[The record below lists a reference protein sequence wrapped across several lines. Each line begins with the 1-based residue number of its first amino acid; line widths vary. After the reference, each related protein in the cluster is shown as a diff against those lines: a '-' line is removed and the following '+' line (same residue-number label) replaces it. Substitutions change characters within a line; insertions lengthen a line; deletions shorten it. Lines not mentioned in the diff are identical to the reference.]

1 LPRGWPKKWCST
13 VVVWLARTS
22 AEVRVFRETLRAL
35 LSHWRQHP
43 VQFFSVLTGL
53 WLATSLLTGVQALNS
68 QARESYA
75 RASQLIGGEP
85 QASLSAPSGATFSQ
99 HVFVDLRRL
108 GWPVSPVLQGR
119 VTLKGHED
127 QRLQLMGIEP
137 VSLPAGSAV
146 AGQALAIEQIVEFF
160 SPPGSTWISPQTAQA
175 LGLHEGERPLTLS
188 GQALPPLHAQ
198 ADMAPGV
205 LLVDIGFAQQ
215 ILGLPDQLSR
225 LLLPKDFTA
234 TLPEQFKGQ
243 LQLKTRGE
251 ENNLSR
257 LTESF
262 HLNLDALGFLSFVV
276 GLFIVHAAIGLALE
290 QRRGLLRTLRACG
303 VSARM
308 LIACL
313 AVELGGLALI
323 GGLAGVASGYLLAS
337 VLLPDVA
344 ASLRGLYGAEV
355 AGQLSLSP
363 WWWLSGVGLS
373 LLGALLAGA
382 NSLLRAAR
390 LPLLA
395 LADPQA
401 WHQAHARWLRRQGWV
416 AAVAAVI
423 ALLALIFGDSLS
435 SGFVLMAALL
445 IGAALALPVVLNWVL
460 NLVLHRS
467 RSVLGQ
473 WFLADCRQQL
483 PALSLALMAL
493 LLALAANIGAGS
505 MTAGFRQTFSDW
517 LEQRL
522 TAELYVNPRNP
533 AQARELQIWLKQQ
546 PGLTAVLPNWQVSI
560 QLQGWPADVFGVID
574 HPTYRQHWP
583 LLEALGDNP
592 WDRLA
597 KDDALMLSEQL
608 ARRLKV
614 RLGDHLTIPTPNGAW
629 SPRIVGIYA
638 DYGNPKGHILVN
650 VIHLLR
656 GWPQLTPSRFNLRID
671 PALIPAFLT
680 SLQTRFTLEDSR
692 IVDQA
697 RLKGWSTQVFERT
710 FAATAALNSLTL
722 CVAGV
727 ALFIS
732 LLTQSQSRLGQ
743 LAPLW
748 ALGVT
753 RRQLMLL
760 NLGQTWLL
768 AVLTLVLALPL
779 GIALAWCLDTVINVQ
794 AFGWRLPLRVFPMQ
808 LLQLM
813 GLALLATL
821 LASAWPLYSLYR
833 SQPADLLRTFAHED

>member
-1 LPRGWPKKWCST
+1 M
-13 VVVWLARTS
+13 
-22 AEVRVFRETLRAL
+22 VFRQTLRAL
-35 LSHWRQHP
+35 LSHWRRHP

-53 WLATSLLTGVQALNS
+53 WLATSLLTGVEALNS
-68 QARESYA
+68 QARDSYA
-75 RASQLIGGEP
+75 RASQMIGGEP
-85 QASLSAPSGATFSQ
+85 QASLSTPSGATFTQ
-99 HVFVDLRRL
+99 QWFVDLRRQ
-108 GWPVSPVLQGR
+108 GWPVSPLLQGR
-119 VTLKGHED
+119 LMLKDHEN

-137 VSLPAGSAV
+137 VSLPTDSAV
-146 AGQALAIEQIVEFF
+146 AGQAMPIERIVEFF
-160 SPPGSTWISPQTAQA
+160 TPPGSTWISPDTLQA
-175 LGLHEGERPLTLS
+175 LNLAEGATPQTVNGL
-188 GQALPPLHAQ
+188 ALPPLRVQ
-198 ADMAPGV
+198 KDMAPGV
-205 LLVDIGFAQQ
+205 LLVDIGIAQTLLEQ
-215 ILGLPDQLSR
+215 PGQLSR
-225 LLLPKDFTA
+225 LLLPKEFHAELPASFT
-234 TLPEQFKGQ
+234 GQ
-243 LQLKTRGE
+243 LQLKSSGE
-251 ENNLSR
+251 ENNLAR

-262 HLNLDALGFLSFVV
+262 HLNLDALGFLSFLV

-308 LIACL
+308 LILCL
-313 AVELGGLALI
+313 IVELGMLALI
-323 GGLAGVASGYLLAS
+323 GGVFGVISGYWLAS

-355 AGQLSLSP
+355 AGQLRLSP
-363 WWWLSGVGLS
+363 WWWFSGIGLS
-373 LLGALLAGA
+373 LFGALLAGG

-395 LADPQA
+395 VADPQA
-401 WHQAHARWLRRQGWV
+401 WHQQYARWLRRQGWL
-416 AAVAAVI
+416 AAVLLAI
-423 ALLALIFGDSLS
+423 ALAALIWGDSLA
-435 SGFVLMAALL
+435 SGFVLMAGLL
-445 IGAALALPVVLNWVL
+445 LGAALVLPVLLSAILNQL
-460 NLVLHRS
+460 LGRS

-505 MTAGFRQTFSDW
+505 MTSGFRQTFNDW

-522 TAELYVNPRNP
+522 SAELYINPSNP
-533 AQARELQIWLKQQ
+533 AQSREMYSWLRQQ
-546 PGLTAVLPNWQVSI
+546 PNVAAVLPNWQVSVT
-560 QLQGWPADVFGVID
+560 LQGWPADVFGVID
-574 HPTYRQHWP
+574 HPHYREHWP
-583 LLEALGDNP
+583 LLDSSGSDP
-592 WDRLA
+592 WGHLA
-597 KDDALMLSEQL
+597 TDDAVMLSEQL
-608 ARRLKV
+608 ARRLK
-614 RLGDHLTIPTPNGAW
+614 LQAGQHLTIPTPNGPW

-638 DYGNPKGHILVN
+638 DYGNPKGHLLVN
-650 VIHLLR
+650 VNHLLR
-656 GWPQLTPSRFNLRID
+656 GWPQLTPNRFNLRIE
-671 PALIPAFLT
+671 PKNIATLLSA
-680 SLQTRFTLEDSR
+680 LQTRFQLDDSR

-697 RLKGWSTQVFERT
+697 RLKGWSVQVFERT

-722 CVAGV
+722 AVAGV

-753 RRQLMLL
+753 RKQLMLL

-779 GIALAWCLDTVINVQ
+779 GIALAWCLDAVINVQ
-794 AFGWRLPLRVFPMQ
+794 AFGWRLPLRVFPWQ

-833 SQPADLLRTFAHED
+833 TQPADLLRTFAHED

>member
-1 LPRGWPKKWCST
+1 
-13 VVVWLARTS
+13 VI
-22 AEVRVFRETLRAL
+22 VFWQTLIAL
-35 LSHWRQHP
+35 FSHWRRHP

-53 WLATSLLTGVQALNS
+53 WLATSLLTGVEALNS
-68 QARESYA
+68 QARDSYA

-85 QASLSAPSGATFSQ
+85 QASLGTPSGATFVQ
-99 HVFVDLRRL
+99 QWFIDLRRQ
-108 GWPVSPVLQGR
+108 GWPVSPLLQGR
-119 VTLKGHED
+119 LILKGYEN

-137 VSLPAGSAV
+137 VSLPADSAV
-146 AGQALAIEQIVEFF
+146 AGQTLPIERVVEFF
-160 SPPGSTWISPQTAQA
+160 SPPGSTWISPETLQA
-175 LGLHEGERPLTLS
+175 LNLHQGATPLAVNGL
-188 GQALPPLHAQ
+188 ALPPLVAQ
-198 ADMAPGV
+198 KDMAPGV
-205 LLVDIGFAQQ
+205 LLVDIGVAQTLLEQ
-215 ILGLPDQLSR
+215 PGQLSR
-225 LLLPKDFTA
+225 LLLPKDFHRE
-234 TLPEQFKGQ
+234 LPIALKGQ
-243 LQLKTRGE
+243 LQLKSGAE
-251 ENNLSR
+251 ENNLAR

-313 AVELGGLALI
+313 IVELGALALV
-323 GGLAGVASGYLLAS
+323 GGLFGVLSGYWLAS

-355 AGQLSLSP
+355 AGQLRLSP
-363 WWWLSGVGLS
+363 WWWFSGIGLS
-373 LLGALLAGA
+373 LFGALLAGA
-382 NSLLRAAR
+382 TSLLRAAR

-395 LADPQA
+395 VADPQA
-401 WHQAHARWLRRQGWV
+401 WHQQFAHWLRRQAWL
-416 AAVAAVI
+416 AAALAVI
-423 ALLALIFGDSLS
+423 ALAAWVFGDSLA
-435 SGFVLMAALL
+435 SGFVLMAGLL
-445 IGAALALPVVLNWVL
+445 LGAALALPVLLSAVLNQL
-460 NLVLHRS
+460 LGRS

-505 MTAGFRQTFSDW
+505 MTAGFRQTFNDW

-522 TAELYVNPRNP
+522 SAELYLNPGSP
-533 AQARELQIWLKQQ
+533 AQAREMYSWLKQQ
-546 PGLTAVLPNWQVSI
+546 PNVTAVLPNWQVSVT
-560 QLQGWPADVFGVID
+560 LQGWPADVFGVID
-574 HPTYRQHWP
+574 HSYYRQHWP
-583 LLEALGDNP
+583 LLDASGGDP
-592 WDRLA
+592 WAHLA
-597 KDDALMLSEQL
+597 ADDAVMLSEQL

-614 RLGDHLTIPTPNGAW
+614 QAGDHLTIPTPSGPW
-629 SPRIVGIYA
+629 TPRIVGIYA
-638 DYGNPKGHILVN
+638 DYGNPKGHVLVN
-650 VIHLLR
+650 SNHLLR
-656 GWPQLTPSRFNLRID
+656 VWPQLTPNRFNLRID
-671 PALIPAFLT
+671 PQNIPSLLSALQA
-680 SLQTRFTLEDSR
+680 RFQLDDSR

-697 RLKGWSTQVFERT
+697 RLKGWSVQVFERT

-722 CVAGV
+722 GVAGV

-794 AFGWRLPLRVFPMQ
+794 AFGWRLPLRVFPWQVLQ
-808 LLQLM
+808 LL
-813 GLALLATL
+813 GLSLLATL

-833 SQPADLLRTFAHED
+833 TQPADLLRTFAHED

>member
-1 LPRGWPKKWCST
+1 M
-13 VVVWLARTS
+13 
-22 AEVRVFRETLRAL
+22 RVFRETMRAL

-85 QASLSAPSGATFSQ
+85 LASLSAPGGGTFSQ
-99 HVFVDLRRL
+99 ALFVDLRRA

-119 VTLKGHED
+119 VTLKGHEE

-137 VSLPAGSAV
+137 VSLPAGSSV
-146 AGQALAIEQIVEFF
+146 AGQALPIEQIVEFF
-160 SPPGSTWISPQTAQA
+160 SAPGRTWIAPQTMQA
-175 LGLHEGERPLTLS
+175 LGLQEGERPLS
-188 GQALPPLHAQ
+188 SNGEPLPPLHAQ
-198 ADMAPGV
+198 TDMAPGV

-225 LLLPKDFTA
+225 LLLPKDFSGP
-234 TLPEQFKGQ
+234 LPDAFKDQ
-243 LQLKTRGE
+243 LQLKTSGE
-251 ENNLSR
+251 ENNLAR

-308 LIACL
+308 LITCL
-313 AVELGGLALI
+313 TVELGGLALI
-323 GGLAGVASGYLLAS
+323 GGLAGVISGYLLAS

-373 LLGALLAGA
+373 VLGALLAGA

-416 AAVAAVI
+416 AATAAVI
-423 ALLALIFGDSLS
+423 ALSALIWGDSLA

-445 IGAALALPVVLNWVL
+445 LGAALALPVVLNSVL
-460 NLVLHRS
+460 NLVLQRS
-467 RSVLGQ
+467 HSVLGQ
-473 WFLADCRQQL
+473 WFIADCRQQL

-505 MTAGFRQTFSDW
+505 MTAGFRETFSNW

-522 TAELYVNPRNP
+522 TAELYVNPQTP
-533 AQARELQIWLKQQ
+533 AQSRELNTWLKQQ
-546 PGLTAVLPNWQVSI
+546 PQLSAVLPNWQVSI
-560 QLQGWPADVFGVID
+560 QLQGWPADIFGVID

-583 LLEALGDNP
+583 LLESLGDNP

-614 RLGDHLTIPTPNGAW
+614 RLGDHLTIPTPGGPW

-638 DYGNPKGHILVN
+638 DYGNPKGHLLVN
-650 VIHLLR
+650 VNHLLH
-656 GWPQLTPSRFNLRID
+656 GWPQQAPNRFNLRIE
-671 PALIPAFLT
+671 PALIPAFVT
-680 SLQTRFTLEDSR
+680 ALQARFALDDNR

-710 FAATAALNSLTL
+710 FAATSALNSLTL

-813 GLALLATL
+813 GLALFATL

-833 SQPADLLRTFAHED
+833 TQPADLLRTFAHED

>member
-1 LPRGWPKKWCST
+1 M
-13 VVVWLARTS
+13 VAWLARMR
-22 AEVRVFRETLRAL
+22 AEVRVFFQALRAL
-35 LSHWRQHP
+35 LSHWRRHP
-43 VQFFSVLTGL
+43 VQLFSVLTGL
-53 WLATSLLTGVQALNS
+53 WLATGLLTGVQALNS
-68 QARESYA
+68 QARDSYA

-85 QASLSAPSGATFSQ
+85 QASLSAPAGGTFPQ
-99 HVFVDLRRL
+99 ALFVELRRM

-146 AGQALAIEQIVEFF
+146 AGQAMAIERIVDFF
-160 SPPGSTWISPQTAQA
+160 SPPGTTWISPQTLQA
-175 LGLHEGERPLTLS
+175 LGLREGERPVS
-188 GQALPPLHAQ
+188 VNAEPLPPLQVQ

-205 LLVDIGFAQQ
+205 LLVDIGFAQR

-225 LLLPKDFTA
+225 LLLPRDFSA
-234 TLPEQFKGQ
+234 PLPDSLKGQ
-243 LQLKTRGE
+243 LQFKSSGE

-303 VSARM
+303 VSARR

-313 AVELGGLALI
+313 AVELGLLALI
-323 GGLAGVASGYLLAS
+323 GALAGVVSGYLLAS

-355 AGQLSLSP
+355 PGELSLSVG
-363 WWWLSGVGLS
+363 WWLSGVGLS
-373 LLGALLAGA
+373 LFGALLAGA
-382 NSLLRAAR
+382 SSLLRAAR

-395 LADPQA
+395 LANPQA

-416 AAVAAVI
+416 ALLAGVI
-423 ALLALIFGDSLS
+423 AALAWALGDSLA

-445 IGAALALPVVLNWVL
+445 IGAALALPVLLDTLL
-460 NLVLHRS
+460 NLLLQRR

-493 LLALAANIGAGS
+493 LLALAANVGAGS

-522 TAELYVNPRNP
+522 TAELYVNPQDP
-533 AQARELQIWLKQQ
+533 AQATALHPWLKQQ
-546 PGLTAVLPNWQVSI
+546 PSLTAVLPNWQLST
-560 QLQGWPADVFGVID
+560 QLQGWPVDVFGVID

-583 LLEALGDNP
+583 LLEAQGDNP
-592 WDRLA
+592 WEQLA
-597 KDDALMLSEQL
+597 REDTLMLSEQL
-608 ARRLKV
+608 ARRLNV
-614 RLGDHLTIPTPNGAW
+614 RLGEHLTLPASTGTW

-650 VIHLLR
+650 ADHLLVR
-656 GWPQLTPSRFNLRID
+656 WPQLTPNRFNLRIE
-671 PALIPAFLT
+671 PALIPTFLN
-680 SLQTRFTLEDSR
+680 SLQAAFALDDSR

-722 CVAGV
+722 GVAGV

-794 AFGWRLPLRVFPMQ
+794 AFGWRLPLRLFPLQ
-808 LLQLM
+808 LAQLM

-833 SQPADLLRTFAHED
+833 TQPADLLRTFAYED

>member
-1 LPRGWPKKWCST
+1 MRILT
-13 VVVWLARTS
+13 
-22 AEVRVFRETLRAL
+22 ETLRAL

-53 WLATSLLTGVQALNS
+53 WLATGLLTGVQALNS
-68 QARESYA
+68 QARDSYA

-85 QASLSAPSGATFSQ
+85 QASLTAPGGGTFPQ
-99 HVFVDLRRL
+99 QWFVDLRRA
-108 GWPVSPVLQGR
+108 GWPVSPVLQAR

-137 VSLPAGSAV
+137 VSLPTGAAL
-146 AGQALAIEQIVEFF
+146 AGQALAIEQVVAFF
-160 SPPGSTWISPQTAQA
+160 TPPGSTWISPQTLQT
-175 LGLHEGERPLTLS
+175 LGLREGARPVSLN
-188 GQALPPLHAQ
+188 GEALPPLRAQ
-198 ADMAPGV
+198 TDMAPGV
-205 LLVDIGFAQQ
+205 LLVDIGFAQR
-215 ILGLPDQLSR
+215 ILQLPEQLSR
-225 LLLPKDFTA
+225 LLVPKDFTA
-234 TLPEQFKGQ
+234 TLPDQYKGQ
-243 LQLKTRGE
+243 LQLKTAGE
-251 ENNLSR
+251 ENNLAR

-313 AVELGGLALI
+313 AIELGSFALI
-323 GGLAGVASGYLLAS
+323 GGMAGVVSGYLLAS

-355 AGQLSLSP
+355 AGRLNLSAL
-363 WWWLSGVGLS
+363 WWLSGIGLS

-416 AAVAAVI
+416 AAMAGVI
-423 ALLALIFGDSLS
+423 ALLALILGDSLV
-435 SGFVLMAALL
+435 SGFVLMGALL
-445 IGAALALPVVLNWVL
+445 IGAALALPVVLGTLL
-460 NLVLHRS
+460 NLALHRS

-522 TAELYVNPRNP
+522 TAELYLNPQNP
-533 AQARELQIWLKQQ
+533 VQARELHTWLKQQ
-546 PGLTAVLPNWQVSI
+546 PQLTAVLPNWQVSI
-560 QLQGWPADVFGVID
+560 QLQGWPTEGFGVID

-583 LLEALGDNP
+583 LLEALGERP
-592 WDRLA
+592 WDQLA
-597 KDDALMLSEQL
+597 KDDAVMLSEQL

-614 RLGDHLTIPTPNGAW
+614 RLGDHLTLPTPNGPW
-629 SPRIVGIYA
+629 TPRIVGIYA

-650 VIHLLR
+650 IHHLLR
-656 GWPQLTPSRFNLRID
+656 GWPQLTPNRFNLRIE
-671 PALIPAFLT
+671 PASIPTFVAAVQARF
-680 SLQTRFTLEDSR
+680 SLDDSR

-732 LLTQSQSRLGQ
+732 LLTQSHSRLGQ

-768 AVLTLVLALPL
+768 ALLTLVLALPL

-794 AFGWRLPLRVFPMQ
+794 AFGWRLPLRVFPLQ
-808 LLQLM
+808 LAQLM

-821 LASAWPLYSLYR
+821 LASAWPLYRLYR
-833 SQPADLLRTFAHED
+833 TQPADLLRTFAHED

>member
-1 LPRGWPKKWCST
+1 MRIFGQ
-13 VVVWLARTS
+13 
-22 AEVRVFRETLRAL
+22 TLHAL
-35 LSHWRQHP
+35 LSHWRLHP

-68 QARESYA
+68 QARDSYA

-85 QASLSAPSGATFSQ
+85 QASLSAPGGGTFSQ
-99 HVFVDLRRL
+99 QLFVDLRRA

-119 VTLKGHED
+119 LTLQGHEE

-137 VSLPAGSAV
+137 VSLPAGAAV
-146 AGQALAIEQIVEFF
+146 AGQALAIEQVVGFF
-160 SPPGSTWISPQTAQA
+160 TAPGSTWISPQTLKA
-175 LGLHEGERPLTLS
+175 LGLSEGARPLAAN
-188 GQALPPLHAQ
+188 GQVLPPLHAQ
-198 ADMAPGV
+198 SDMAPGV
-205 LLVDIGFAQQ
+205 LLVDIGFAQP

-225 LLLPKDFTA
+225 LLLPKGFTA
-234 TLPEQFKGQ
+234 TLPEAFKGQ
-243 LQLKTRGE
+243 LQLKTADE
-251 ENNLSR
+251 ENNLAR

-313 AVELGGLALI
+313 GVELGGLALM
-323 GGLAGVASGYLLAS
+323 GGMAGVVSGYLLAS

-363 WWWLSGVGLS
+363 LWWLSGIGLS

-382 NSLLRAAR
+382 NSLWRAAR

-395 LADPQA
+395 LANPQA
-401 WHQAHARWLRRQGWV
+401 WHQAHARWLPRQGWV
-416 AAVAAVI
+416 AAVALIV
-423 ALLALIFGDSLS
+423 ALLALLRGDSLA
-435 SGFVLMAALL
+435 SGFVLMATLL
-445 IGAALALPVVLNWVL
+445 LGAALALPVVLNTLL
-460 NLVLHRS
+460 NGLPGS
-467 RSVLGQ
+467 RRTVLGQ

-522 TAELYVNPRNP
+522 TAELYLSPLNP
-533 AQARELQIWLKQQ
+533 AQARDLQTWLKQQ
-546 PGLTAVLPNWQVSI
+546 PQLTAVLPNWQVSI
-560 QLQGWPADVFGVID
+560 QLQGWPADIFGVID

-614 RLGDHLTIPTPNGAW
+614 RLGDHLTIPTPTGPW

-638 DYGNPKGHILVN
+638 DYGNPKGHVLVN
-650 VIHLLR
+650 VNHLLR
-656 GWPQLTPSRFNLRID
+656 GWPQLTPNRFNLRIE
-671 PALIPAFLT
+671 PASIAPFVSA
-680 SLQTRFTLEDSR
+680 LQARFALDDSR
-692 IVDQA
+692 IVDQS

-768 AVLTLVLALPL
+768 ALLTLVLALPL
-779 GIALAWCLDTVINVQ
+779 GIALAWCLDAVINVQ
-794 AFGWRLPLRVFPMQ
+794 AFGWRLPLRVFPLQ
-808 LLQLM
+808 WLQLM

-833 SQPADLLRTFAHED
+833 TQPADLLRTFAHED

>member
-1 LPRGWPKKWCST
+1 M
-13 VVVWLARTS
+13 VVWLARTS

-85 QASLSAPSGATFSQ
+85 QASLSAPDGGTFSQ
-99 HVFVDLRRL
+99 ALFVELRRA

-146 AGQALAIEQIVEFF
+146 AGRALTIEQVVSFF
-160 SPPGSTWISPQTAQA
+160 SAPGATWIAPQTLQA
-175 LGLHEGERPLTLS
+175 LGLHEGERPS
-188 GQALPPLHAQ
+188 SVNGEVLPPLQ
-198 ADMAPGV
+198 VQTDMAPGV

-225 LLLPKDFTA
+225 LLLPKDFSA
-234 TLPEQFKGQ
+234 TLPDQFKSQ
-243 LQLKTRGE
+243 LQFKTSDE
-251 ENNLSR
+251 ENNLAR
-257 LTESF
+257 LTDSF

-303 VSARM
+303 VSARL

-313 AVELGGLALI
+313 AIELGGLALI
-323 GGLAGVASGYLLAS
+323 GGVFGVASGYLLAS

-363 WWWLSGVGLS
+363 GWWLSGVGLS
-373 LLGALLAGA
+373 FLGALLAGA

-395 LADPQA
+395 LAAPQA

-416 AAVAAVI
+416 AAIMGVI
-423 ALLALIFGDSLS
+423 ALLALLFGDSLT
-435 SGFVLMAALL
+435 SGFVLMATLL
-445 IGAALALPVVLNWVL
+445 IAAALALPVVLNCVL
-460 NLVLHRS
+460 NLALHRS

-522 TAELYVNPRNP
+522 TAELYVNPQNP
-533 AQARELQIWLKQQ
+533 AQARALQTWLQQQ
-546 PGLTAVLPNWQVSI
+546 PSLTAVLPNWQVAI
-560 QLQGWPADVFGVID
+560 QLQGWPADLFGVID

-583 LLEALGDNP
+583 LLEAWGDDP
-592 WDRLA
+592 WARLA

-614 RLGDHLTIPTPNGAW
+614 RLGDQLTIPTPSGPW
-629 SPRIVGIYA
+629 SPRIVAIYA

-650 VIHLLR
+650 VERLLHA
-656 GWPQLTPSRFNLRID
+656 WPQLTPNRFNLRIE
-671 PALIPAFLT
+671 PPLIPGFLKT
-680 SLQTRFTLEDSR
+680 LQTQFELDDSR

-722 CVAGV
+722 GVAGV

-794 AFGWRLPLRVFPMQ
+794 AFGWRLPLRVFPLQ

-833 SQPADLLRTFAHED
+833 TQPADLLRTFAHED

>member
-1 LPRGWPKKWCST
+1 MI
-13 VVVWLARTS
+13 
-22 AEVRVFRETLRAL
+22 VFRQTLRAL
-35 LSHWRQHP
+35 LSHWRRHP

-53 WLATSLLTGVQALNS
+53 WLATSLLTGVEALNS
-68 QARESYA
+68 QARDSYA

-85 QASLSAPSGATFSQ
+85 QASLSTPSGATFPQ
-99 HVFVDLRRL
+99 QWFIDLRRQ
-108 GWPVSPVLQGR
+108 GWPVSPLLDGR
-119 VTLKGHED
+119 LSLKDHNN

-137 VSLPAGSAV
+137 VSLPADSAV
-146 AGQALAIEQIVEFF
+146 AGQAMPIERVVEFF
-160 SPPGSTWISPQTAQA
+160 TPPGSTWISPETLQA
-175 LGLHEGERPLTLS
+175 LNLREGATPQTVS
-188 GQALPPLHAQ
+188 GQTLPPLLAQ
-198 ADMAPGV
+198 KDMAPGV
-205 LLVDIGFAQQ
+205 LLVDIGVAQTLLEQ
-215 ILGLPDQLSR
+215 PGQLSR
-225 LLLPKDFTA
+225 LLLPKDFHGE
-234 TLPEQFKGQ
+234 LPAALTGQ
-243 LQLKTRGE
+243 LQLKSSGE
-251 ENNLSR
+251 ENNLAR

-308 LIACL
+308 LMGCL
-313 AVELGGLALI
+313 IFELGVLALV
-323 GGLAGVASGYLLAS
+323 GGVFGVISGYWLAS

-355 AGQLSLSP
+355 AGQLRLSP
-363 WWWLSGVGLS
+363 WWWFSGIGLS

-395 LADPQA
+395 VADPQA
-401 WHQAHARWLRRQGWV
+401 WHEQYTRWLRRQGWLALV
-416 AAVAAVI
+416 LGVI
-423 ALLALIFGDSLS
+423 ALVALLWGDSLA
-435 SGFVLMAALL
+435 SGFVLMAGLL
-445 IGAALALPVVLNWVL
+445 LGAALALPVLLSGVLNQL
-460 NLVLHRS
+460 LGRS

-505 MTAGFRQTFSDW
+505 MTAGFRQTFNDW

-522 TAELYVNPRNP
+522 SAELYINPSSP
-533 AQARELQIWLKQQ
+533 AQAREMSTWLKQQ
-546 PGLTAVLPNWQVSI
+546 PLVTAVLPNWQVAVT
-560 QLQGWPADVFGVID
+560 LQGWPADVYGVID
-574 HPTYRQHWP
+574 HPYYRQHWP
-583 LLEALGDNP
+583 LLDASGGDP
-592 WDRLA
+592 WAHLA
-597 KDDALMLSEQL
+597 TDDAVMLSEQL
-608 ARRLKV
+608 ARRLQV
-614 RLGDHLTIPTPNGAW
+614 RAGDRLTIPAPNGAW
-629 SPRIVGIYA
+629 SPRVVGIYA
-638 DYGNPKGHILVN
+638 DYGNPKGHLLVN
-650 VIHLLR
+650 SNHLLR
-656 GWPQLTPSRFNLRID
+656 GWPQLTPNRFNLRID
-671 PALIPAFLT
+671 PQNIPPFLSALQA
-680 SLQTRFTLEDSR
+680 RFQLDDSR

-697 RLKGWSTQVFERT
+697 RLKGWSVEVFERT
-710 FAATAALNSLTL
+710 FAATAALNTLTL
-722 CVAGV
+722 AVAGV

-779 GIALAWCLDTVINVQ
+779 GIALAWCLDAVINVL
-794 AFGWRLPLRVFPMQ
+794 AFGWRLPLRVFPWQ

-833 SQPADLLRTFAHED
+833 TQPADLLRTFAHED

>member
-1 LPRGWPKKWCST
+1 MDVL
-13 VVVWLARTS
+13 
-22 AEVRVFRETLRAL
+22 RETLRAL

-85 QASLSAPSGATFSQ
+85 QASLSAPNGATFSQ
-99 HVFVDLRRL
+99 GVFVDLRRA
-108 GWPVSPVLQGR
+108 GWPVSPVLQAR
-119 VTLKGHED
+119 LQLKGHED
-127 QRLQLMGIEP
+127 LRLQLMGIEP
-137 VSLPAGSAV
+137 LSLPSGSAL
-146 AGQALAIEQIVEFF
+146 AGQHLDMAQMVDFVG
-160 SPPGSTWISPQTAQA
+160 PPGRTWIAPSTLQA
-175 LGLHEGERPLTLS
+175 LGLREGAQPQSLN
-188 GQALPPLHAQ
+188 GQTLPPLRSQ
-198 ADMAPGV
+198 VDMAPGV
-205 LLVDIGFAQQ
+205 LLVDIGVAQQ
-215 ILGLPDQLSR
+215 VLGLPAQVSR
-225 LLLPKDFTA
+225 LLLPRDFAA
-234 TLPEQFKGQ
+234 TEPQLPAELAGQ
-243 LQLKTRGE
+243 LQLKRSGE
-251 ENNLSR
+251 ENNLAR

-290 QRRGLLRTLRACG
+290 QRRGLFRTLRACG
-303 VSARM
+303 VSVRR
-308 LIACL
+308 LIFCL
-313 AVELGGLALI
+313 SLELGGLALL
-323 GGLAGVASGYLLAS
+323 GGMAGVVSGYLLAS
-337 VLLPDVA
+337 LLLPDVA

-363 WWWLSGVGLS
+363 LWWFSGLGLS

-382 NSLLRAAR
+382 NSLLRAAQ

-395 LADPQA
+395 LANPQA
-401 WHQAHARWLRRQGWV
+401 WHQAHARWLLRQAWV

-423 ALLALIFGDSLS
+423 GLIALLWGDSLA

-445 IGAALALPVVLNWVL
+445 IGAALSLPVLLDAVLNR
-460 NLVLHRS
+460 LVRRS

-522 TAELYVNPRNP
+522 TAELYVNPQNP
-533 AQARELQIWLKQQ
+533 AQATELQQWLPEQHL
-546 PGLTAVLPNWQVSI
+546 GAVLPSWQVAVS
-560 QLQGWPADVFGVID
+560 LQGWPADLYGVID
-574 HPTYRQHWP
+574 HPTYREHWP
-583 LLEALGDNP
+583 LLEALGEHP
-592 WDRLA
+592 WDQWVA
-597 KDDALMLSEQL
+597 HDTVMLSEQL
-608 ARRLKV
+608 ARRLKL
-614 RLGDHLTIPTPNGAW
+614 RLGDHLSIPTPQGAW
-629 SPRIVGIYA
+629 SPQLIGIYA
-638 DYGNPKGHILVN
+638 DYGNPKGHLLVN
-650 VIHLLR
+650 AEHLLR
-656 GWPQLTPSRFNLRID
+656 HWPQLTPSRFNLRID
-671 PALIPAFLT
+671 PAQIPALLT
-680 SLQTRFTLEDSR
+680 ALQTRFALDDSR

-710 FAATAALNSLTL
+710 FSATAALNSLTL
-722 CVAGV
+722 GVAGV

-768 AVLTLVLALPL
+768 ALLTLVVALPL
-779 GIALAWCLDTVINVQ
+779 GLALAWCLDTVINVQ
-794 AFGWRLPLRVFPMQ
+794 AFGWRLPLRVFPLQ
-808 LLQLM
+808 LVELM
-813 GLALLATL
+813 GLAMLATL
-821 LASAWPLYSLYR
+821 LASAWPLFKLYR
-833 SQPADLLRTFAHED
+833 TQPADLLRSFAHED

>member
-1 LPRGWPKKWCST
+1 MN
-13 VVVWLARTS
+13 
-22 AEVRVFRETLRAL
+22 VFWQTLRAL
-35 LSHWRQHP
+35 LSHWRRHP

-53 WLATSLLTGVQALNS
+53 WLATSLLTGVEALNS
-68 QARESYA
+68 QARDSYA
-75 RASQLIGGEP
+75 RASQMIGGEP
-85 QASLSAPSGATFSQ
+85 QASLATPNGATFTQ
-99 HVFVDLRRL
+99 QWFVDLRRQ
-108 GWPVSPVLQGR
+108 GWPVSPLLQGR
-119 VTLKGHED
+119 LVLKDHPD

-137 VSLPAGSAV
+137 VSLPAESAV
-146 AGQALAIEQIVEFF
+146 AGQAMPIERIVAFF
-160 SPPGSTWISPQTAQA
+160 SPPGVTWISPETLQA
-175 LGLHEGERPLTLS
+175 LNLSEGATPQAVN
-188 GQALPPLHAQ
+188 GQNLPPLQ
-198 ADMAPGV
+198 VQKDMAPGV
-205 LLVDIGFAQQ
+205 LLVDIGVAQSLLEQ
-215 ILGLPDQLSR
+215 PGQVSR
-225 LLLPKDFTA
+225 LLLPKDFHA
-234 TLPEQFKGQ
+234 ELPAAFNGR
-243 LQLKTRGE
+243 LQLKSSAE
-251 ENNLSR
+251 ENNLAR

-308 LIACL
+308 LIGSL
-313 AVELGGLALI
+313 IVELGVLALI
-323 GGLAGVASGYLLAS
+323 GGVFGVVSGYWLAS
-337 VLLPDVA
+337 VLLLDVA

-355 AGQLSLSP
+355 AGQLRLSP
-363 WWWLSGVGLS
+363 WWWFSGIGLS
-373 LLGALLAGA
+373 LFGALLAGA

-395 LADPQA
+395 VADPQA
-401 WHQAHARWLRRQGWV
+401 WHQQHARWLRRQGWL
-416 AAVAAVI
+416 AVLLGVI
-423 ALLALIFGDSLS
+423 ALLALLFGDSLS
-435 SGFVLMAALL
+435 SGFVLMAGLL
-445 IGAALALPVVLNWVL
+445 LGAALALPVVLSAVL
-460 NLVLHRS
+460 NRLLGRS

-505 MTAGFRQTFSDW
+505 MTAGFRQTFNDW

-522 TAELYVNPRNP
+522 SAELYLNPVNP
-533 AQARELQIWLKQQ
+533 AQSREMYVWLKQQ
-546 PGLTAVLPNWQVSI
+546 PNVSAVLPNWQVAVT
-560 QLQGWPADVFGVID
+560 LQGWPADVFGVID
-574 HPTYRQHWP
+574 HPYYRQHWP
-583 LLEALGDNP
+583 LLEAIAGDP
-592 WDRLA
+592 WAHLA
-597 KDDALMLSEQL
+597 TDDAVMLSEQL

-614 RLGDHLTIPTPNGAW
+614 RAGDHLSVPTPGGPW

-638 DYGNPKGHILVN
+638 DYGNPKGHLLVN
-650 VIHLLR
+650 SNHLLR
-656 GWPQLTPSRFNLRID
+656 LWPTLTPNRFNLRIAPPD
-671 PALIPAFLT
+671 IPWFLT
-680 SLQTRFTLEDSR
+680 ALQTRFQLDDSR

-697 RLKGWSTQVFERT
+697 RLKGWSVQVFERT

-722 CVAGV
+722 AVAGV

-768 AVLTLVLALPL
+768 ALLTLVLALPL
-779 GIALAWCLDTVINVQ
+779 GIALAWCLDAVINVQ
-794 AFGWRLPLRVFPMQ
+794 AFGWRLPLRVFPLQ
-808 LLQLM
+808 LLQLL

-833 SQPADLLRTFAHED
+833 TQPADLLRTFAHED